1 MILAL
6 GVAQRQ
12 PMKRARRVFLLSRFC
27 TLPYFMRPGHL
38 GILIVLVLSS
48 AQALSQEP
56 PNRARDIG
64 SLGQVN
70 WGYVRL
76 EATGT
81 GGPIF
86 PWPLGSTDTEMALYD
101 ANGILL
107 EQNDDISTPDNRN
120 SRITWNTPVEGRY
133 YLAVALN
140 ETIFLPGFVAQSL
153 SAASGRV
160 SLDACREY
168 APGGGGGPP
177 FSSIGSGVNPFS
189 VNWFTF
195 TIESGGGDPIDPTD
209 CTGPTDPTDPTDPE
223 VRVVGISHDAER
235 DTTQLTWESAP
246 GQFFEIA
253 KSTDLRTDPATWPR
267 ILTEIE
273 ASPGA
278 ETSLVVDEA
287 AVEAQAFYKVFQTP
301 PPALTSGDGSSREQ
315 AIILGRIPSGQVI
328 LDTMDSVVGDTEIGL
343 YLANGNLLASNDD
356 DTDLGLLS
364 RITISL
370 APGTYYIA
378 TGAYN
383 TTFNPR
389 GFSVVAP
396 SGIPSAFV
404 VNARFLNPAPRLL
417 RSSGVN
423 TSGAVWF
430 SLVVE

>member
-1 MILAL
+1 
-6 GVAQRQ
+6 
-12 PMKRARRVFLLSRFC
+12 
-27 TLPYFMRPGHL
+27 MRPGHL

-48 AQALSQEP
+48 AQALSQAP
-56 PNRARDIG
+56 PTRARDLG
-64 SLGQVN
+64 SLGEVD

-101 ANGILL
+101 ANGSLL
-107 EQNDDISTPDNRN
+107 EQNDNISTPDNRN

-133 YLAVALN
+133 YVAVGLN
-140 ETIFLPGFVAQSL
+140 ETIFLPGFVVTSL
-153 SAASGRV
+153 SVASGRI
-160 SLDACREY
+160 SLGACREY
-168 APGGGGGPP
+168 APGGGGAPP
-177 FSSIGSGVNPFS
+177 FNPIGSGVTPLS

-209 CTGPTDPTDPTDPE
+209 CTDPNDPNDPNDPTDPTDPQ
-223 VRVVGISHDAER
+223 VRLVDVTHDPEG

-253 KSTDLRTDPATWPR
+253 KTTDLSADPATWPR

-273 ASPGA
+273 ASPRA

-301 PPALTSGDGSSREQ
+301 NPALTSGDGSSREQ
-315 AIILGRIPSGQVI
+315 AISLGRIPSGEVI

-343 YLANGNLLASNDD
+343 YRANGNLLAVNDD
-356 DTDLGLLS
+356 AADLGLLS
-364 RITISL
+364 RITIAL
-370 APGTYYIA
+370 EPGNYYIA

-396 SGIPSAFV
+396 SGITGAFV

-423 TSGAVWF
+423 AAGPLWF